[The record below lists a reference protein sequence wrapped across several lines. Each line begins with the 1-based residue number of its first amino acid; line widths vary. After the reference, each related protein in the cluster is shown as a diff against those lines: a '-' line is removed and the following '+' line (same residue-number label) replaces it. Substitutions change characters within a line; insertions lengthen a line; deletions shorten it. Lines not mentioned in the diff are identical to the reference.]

1 MLFRHKKQ
9 FIGLSKPNRLIFEKK
24 APADNFSEKEQ
35 ANLKEVSDTVRE
47 SYLKRLELMKALD
60 SKLTPIAAEKK
71 QHEAVLAEMQSKLP
85 GAKEPLRREFEC
97 LGETIQIVM
106 SPKGEYQE
114 YLNGEPINFL
124 EWAIQ
129 KKQMNP
135 PAINE

>member
-1 MLFRHKKQ
+1 MLNHSKRQ
-9 FIGLSKPNRLIFEKK
+9 INSLEKPNRLVFEKRS
-24 APADNFSEKEQ
+24 PTENFSEKEQ

-60 SKLTPIAAEKK
+60 SKLTPIAEEKK
-71 QHEAVLAEMQSKLP
+71 QHEEVLAKMQADLP
-85 GAKEPLRREFEC
+85 NSQGPLRREFVC

-106 SPKGEYQE
+106 NTNGEYQE

-135 PAINE
+135 SVSNE